1 RKLAD
6 DHPAV
11 VHIRSRLAASHTNLA
26 ILMEETGEP
35 VKAAAEYRAALA
47 LYRKLA
53 DDDPKLPGHR
63 DRAANMNNNLSLVL
77 RRLGRPAE
85 ARDHAE
91 RAVAA
96 REELIK
102 AEPEAAYRGDLAENY
117 LNRGLSRRA
126 LGDLAGAASDV
137 HRALGLWNALP
148 SWRVEE
154 WFE

>member
-1 RKLAD
+1 
-6 DHPAV
+6 
-11 VHIRSRLAASHTNLA
+11 
-26 ILMEETGEP
+26 
-35 VKAAAEYRAALA
+35 
-47 LYRKLA
+47 LA

-154 WFE
+154 WFEAACAHAALAGLAGQGGSSVPATEAASEAEAAMALLHEAVARGYRKINDF